1 MRRREF
7 IATMGSAAAW
17 PLAARAQQ
25 RAIPLIGL
33 LASVSPP
40 YEPFVAAIKD
50 GLNHTGYV
58 EGRNFAIEYRW
69 ADGHYDRLSQ
79 QAREL
84 VNHNVAVIMLVGG
97 GPTIEAA
104 RAATT
109 TIPIV
114 FTMGDDPVKTGAVA
128 ALNHPGG
135 NVTGISLLT
144 EAMEPKRLQFLHELV
159 PNVALIAIL
168 VNPNNPQADNQLR
181 DLPAAASK
189 LGVQLHVF
197 KATTASE
204 IEAAFANLVQQGAG
218 ALLMAADAFFNT
230 QKEQFVAL
238 SVRYA
243 LPAIFPYREFPAAG
257 ALMSYGPS
265 LADAYR
271 KAGMYAGRILKGEKP
286 AELPVQQE
294 VKIELIINL
303 QSARALSLT
312 IPVPLLGRADE
323 VIE

>member
-97 GPTIEAA
+97 
-104 RAATT
+104 
-109 TIPIV
+109 
-114 FTMGDDPVKTGAVA
+114 
-128 ALNHPGG
+128 
-135 NVTGISLLT
+135 
-144 EAMEPKRLQFLHELV
+144 
-159 PNVALIAIL
+159 
-168 VNPNNPQADNQLR
+168 
-181 DLPAAASK
+181 
-189 LGVQLHVF
+189 
-197 KATTASE
+197 
-204 IEAAFANLVQQGAG
+204 AN
-218 ALLMAADAFFNT
+218 DR
-230 QKEQFVAL
+230 
-238 SVRYA
+238 SR
-243 LPAIFPYREFPAAG
+243 
-257 ALMSYGPS
+257 
-265 LADAYR
+265 
-271 KAGMYAGRILKGEKP
+271 
-286 AELPVQQE
+286 
-294 VKIELIINL
+294 
-303 QSARALSLT
+303 
-312 IPVPLLGRADE
+312 
-323 VIE
+323 

>member
-84 VNHNVAVIMLVGG
+84 VNQNVAVIMLVGG

-181 DLPAAASK
+181 DLHAAASK

-218 ALLMAADAFFNT
+218 AAGQANAACRRAHSFASKRSASANSECGVSAGLGTSRLDCWA
-230 QKEQFVAL
+230 ESSHRL
-238 SVRYA
+238 SMVR
-243 LPAIFPYREFPAAG
+243 G
-257 ALMSYGPS
+257 
-265 LADAYR
+265 
-271 KAGMYAGRILKGEKP
+271 
-286 AELPVQQE
+286 Q
-294 VKIELIINL
+294 
-303 QSARALSLT
+303 
-312 IPVPLLGRADE
+312 
-323 VIE
+323 

>member
-1 MRRREF
+1 
-7 IATMGSAAAW
+7 
-17 PLAARAQQ
+17 
-25 RAIPLIGL
+25 
-33 LASVSPP
+33 
-40 YEPFVAAIKD
+40 
-50 GLNHTGYV
+50 
-58 EGRNFAIEYRW
+58 
-69 ADGHYDRLSQ
+69 
-79 QAREL
+79 
-84 VNHNVAVIMLVGG
+84 
-97 GPTIEAA
+97 
-104 RAATT
+104 
-109 TIPIV
+109 
-114 FTMGDDPVKTGAVA
+114 MGDDPVKTGAVA

-181 DLPAAASK
+181 DLHAAASK